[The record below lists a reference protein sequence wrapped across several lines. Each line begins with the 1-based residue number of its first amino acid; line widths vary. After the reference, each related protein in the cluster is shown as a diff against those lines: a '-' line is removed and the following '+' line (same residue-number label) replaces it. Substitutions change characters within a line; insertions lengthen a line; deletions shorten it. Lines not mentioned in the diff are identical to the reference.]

1 MNTCSVKVG
10 NTAEEE
16 RKRSWRIPT
25 GSSSPWKV
33 NRRHSDAVGSR
44 QQSGIQPGR
53 PSLYEVVSWQAERF
67 FVGFTLET
75 TERWDLKKGAGEV
88 SSLVK
93 QPEV

>member
-1 MNTCSVKVG
+1 MNTCSVRGRKHCRG
-10 NTAEEE
+10 REEE
-16 RKRSWRIPT
+16 ELADPNRKFIPLE
-25 GSSSPWKV
+25 GKQKAQ
-33 NRRHSDAVGSR
+33 RCFR

-53 PSLYEVVSWQAERF
+53 PSLYEVVSWQAESF